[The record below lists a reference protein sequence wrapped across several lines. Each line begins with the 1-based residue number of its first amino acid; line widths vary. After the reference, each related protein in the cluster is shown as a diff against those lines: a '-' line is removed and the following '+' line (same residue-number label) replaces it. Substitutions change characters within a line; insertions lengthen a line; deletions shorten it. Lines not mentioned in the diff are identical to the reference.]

1 MSTYKVSFIIEGSR
15 LDEDAGHTRANLE
28 EFIKNNFD
36 RETMRLCS
44 TNRGIDTEIS
54 NLVIEEDFG

>member
-15 LDEDAGHTRANLE
+15 LDEDTDLTKANLE
-28 EFIKNNFD
+28 EFIKNNLD
-36 RETMRLCS
+36 RETMGLYS

-54 NLVIEEDFG
+54 NLVIEQNSG